1 MVHSNNFRN
10 IRCWEN
16 FSYWEV
22 RNKYIYNILKYRF
35 LVNEFSLQ
43 KLATIGIENRFQC
56 VQLGDGS
63 IIKLRV
69 MDTAG
74 QELFNAINENYYQ
87 QADCCLL
94 VYAINSKESFE
105 KIKDYY
111 VVKIKEK
118 CKKDLKVVLL
128 GNKTDL
134 ENEREVSKED
144 GRDLALANGYMFME
158 SSCKD
163 NYNVSDAFTALV
175 EMTNTEYSK
184 KMFKADTFGLKKDKK
199 SEKSNKKKDGKGGCC

>member
-1 MVHSNNFRN
+1 
-10 IRCWEN
+10 
-16 FSYWEV
+16 
-22 RNKYIYNILKYRF
+22 
-35 LVNEFSLQ
+35 
-43 KLATIGIENRFQC
+43 
-56 VQLGDGS
+56 
-63 IIKLRV
+63 

-74 QELFNAINENYYQ
+74 QETFNAINENYYQ

-94 VYAINSKESFE
+94 VYAINSKDSFE

-111 VVKIKEK
+111 VLKIKEK

-134 ENEREVSKED
+134 ENERQVSKEE
-144 GRDLALANGYMFME
+144 GSDLALENGFIFME

-175 EMTNTEYSK
+175 EMTNTEYNK
-184 KMFKADTFGLKKDKK
+184 KANKTGTFELGED
-199 SEKSNKKKDGKGGCC
+199 KKDGKSRKKKGGCC

>member
-1 MVHSNNFRN
+1 
-10 IRCWEN
+10 
-16 FSYWEV
+16 
-22 RNKYIYNILKYRF
+22 
-35 LVNEFSLQ
+35 
-43 KLATIGIENRFQC
+43 
-56 VQLGDGS
+56 
-63 IIKLRV
+63 

-74 QELFNAINENYYQ
+74 QEVFNAINENYYQ

-94 VYAINSKESFE
+94 VYAINSMKSFE
-105 KIKDYY
+105 KVKDYY

-144 GRDLALANGYMFME
+144 GRDLALANGYIFME

-175 EMTNTEYSK
+175 EMTNTE
-184 KMFKADTFGLKKDKK
+184 LKKNMTKAETFKIKK
-199 SEKSNKKKDGKGGCC
+199 GKKVNNNDNNKCC